1 MRLKGTGSEMKAEVN
16 RRWGEGR
23 GDEGGGERGTRE
35 VERGG
40 TCTKE
45 VESGGEGRGR

>member
-16 RRWGEGR
+16 RRWGGGR

-40 TCTKE
+40 TKE